1 VTAMADLQTLT
12 DDLET
17 LYLQE
22 IDGEPVDLDLRDR
35 TQATLDTL
43 DDSDW
48 WVIATELWPDK
59 AERTIEDLEMFLSWV
74 QDSPIWVR
82 SAGRRTR
89 RRRRGDSNG

>member
-1 VTAMADLQTLT
+1 MTDLHALT

-17 LYLQE
+17 LFLQE

-35 TQATLDTL
+35 TKATLDTL

-59 AERTIEDLEMFLSWV
+59 ATKTIEDLEIFLSWIQHSSV
-74 QDSPIWVR
+74 WTQ
-82 SAGRRTR
+82 A
-89 RRRRGDSNG
+89 RGDSNG